1 MVCFSSVAE
10 AKTIRELFADE
21 PDDIFILLPKSTRLD
36 MLDYFDVGK
45 MVKVENSLSSGK
57 KVSRL
62 LKVTDSSI
70 DVAVTQSSQVSMTLL
85 TSAKADSVIAVVQTY
100 QVPYFDSQI
109 SFYDV
114 DWNKLNTSKYFDAPT
129 VKSFILPGTD
139 KKIVNDILQSV
150 KFSLISYSI
159 EQADNGDV
167 TLTASLNLEGVMVK
181 EDYDRIKDYLS
192 KTIVYRLSNL
202 KFKPTKQQYAPTHR
216 RHTTGP

>member
-114 DWNKLNTSKYFDAPT
+114 DWNKINTSKYFDAPT

-202 KFKPTKQQYAPTHR
+202 KFKPTKQ
-216 RHTTGP
+216 

>member
-192 KTIVYRLSNL
+192 KTIVYRLSNM
-202 KFKPTKQQYAPTHR
+202 KFKPTKQ
-216 RHTTGP
+216 

>member
-150 KFSLISYSI
+150 KFFLISYSI

-202 KFKPTKQQYAPTHR
+202 KFKPTKQ
-216 RHTTGP
+216 

>member
-1 MVCFSSVAE
+1 MNRLFYYIMLCMMVCFSSVAE

-139 KKIVNDILQSV
+139 KKIVNDVLQSV

-202 KFKPTKQQYAPTHR
+202 KFKPTKQ
-216 RHTTGP
+216 

>member
-1 MVCFSSVAE
+1 MVCFSSIAE

-150 KFSLISYSI
+150 KFSLISYNI

-202 KFKPTKQQYAPTHR
+202 KFKPTKQ
-216 RHTTGP
+216 

>member
-129 VKSFILPGTD
+129 LTSFILPGTD

-202 KFKPTKQQYAPTHR
+202 KFKPTKQ
-216 RHTTGP
+216 

>member
-1 MVCFSSVAE
+1 MLCMMVCFSSVAE

-192 KTIVYRLSNL
+192 KTIVYRLSSL
-202 KFKPTKQQYAPTHR
+202 KFKPTKQ
-216 RHTTGP
+216 